1 MTRHAHRAR
10 LLAAALVA
18 CSCAAIVHAETAAPN
33 PFAKVPALPTAC
45 YSQGETFYTKLDAAK
60 EAVLADQYAQEAV
73 NTQIQER
80 HNNIDP
86 MEQAALMQQW
96 MMDNPQEAMAYMQG
110 IQTTTAE
117 EPARIAADQA
127 AAAKFETDRTAL
139 MANYKAA
146 MKTLNAP
153 FDTRFDDLNKRA
165 VADNGCSWGMGECS
179 PPAWAMAE
187 FNVLQK
193 ERDAAYVAACPG
205 WWGPTGQITAYF
217 KRYKDWLTGTH
228 VPYLVSLE
236 VHKTN
241 QYKLFNTPAASYRS
255 IEPYRAA
262 SQYINAAYPIYQMRR
277 ERPFCGPKGCE

>member
-1 MTRHAHRAR
+1 MTRQAHRAR
-10 LLAAALVA
+10 LFAAALVA
-18 CSCAAIVHAETAAPN
+18 CCCAALVHAETAAPN
-33 PFAKVPALPTAC
+33 PFAKVPPLPTAC

-73 NTQIQER
+73 NTKIQER

-86 MEQAALMQQW
+86 MEQAALLQQW

-110 IQTTTAE
+110 VQNVTAT
-117 EPARIAADQA
+117 EPAKIQADQTA
-127 AAAKFETDRTAL
+127 DAKFRTDRDAL
-139 MANYKAA
+139 LASYRAA
-146 MKTLNAP
+146 MKKVNAP

-179 PPAWAMAE
+179 PPPWAMAE

-228 VPYLVSLE
+228 VPYLVRQE
-236 VHKTN
+236 VHRTN
-241 QYKLFNTPAASYRS
+241 QYAIFNTPAASYRS
-255 IEPYRAA
+255 IEPHRAA
-262 SQYINAAYPIYQMRR
+262 VQFIDAVYPIYQL
-277 ERPFCGPKGCE
+277 RPETPHCTAKGCN